1 MAWYLFLHVGTLS
14 AFKIKNMS
22 CLQQQGKV
30 EEGSHREESKRSA
43 DLGRLL
49 PVSWLSYYP
58 AGLAHLNIT

>member
-14 AFKIKNMS
+14 AFKTKNMS

-49 PVSWLSYYP
+49 YLPVSCLSYYP
-58 AGLAHLNIT
+58 AGLAH